1 MDIFAG
7 ILFLMAYTADL
18 SHVGNGFKLVLGSR
32 LMTDSA
38 LAD

>member
-1 MDIFAG
+1 MDTFDG
-7 ILFLMAYTADL
+7 KLFVMAFIADL